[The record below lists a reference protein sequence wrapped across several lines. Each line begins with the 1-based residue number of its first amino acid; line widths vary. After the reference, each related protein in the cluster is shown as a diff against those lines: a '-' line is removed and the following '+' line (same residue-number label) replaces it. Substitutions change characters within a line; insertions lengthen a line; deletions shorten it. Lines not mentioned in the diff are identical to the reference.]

1 MIELTLM
8 KGLIWKKCDICHYC
22 YFFKYVYVLE
32 VFMFQ
37 PYVCNG
43 SHDIL
48 MMSMNLSDITI
59 LNINGA
65 DYCCIIIGISET
77 KIINLM

>member
-8 KGLIWKKCDICHYC
+8 KGLNRKKCDICHYW

-37 PYVCNG
+37 PYVFNG

-65 DYCCIIIGISET
+65 DYCCIIIGISKTE
-77 KIINLM
+77 IINLM